1 MAGVLLLLILKLK
14 QMYKA
19 CGFEHVVHIRLQTM
33 DEYFAVVDPA
43 LLGDVHQYSQ
53 TARRYVFEL
62 GAVNYYF
69 LLKVVVQRPNFSF
82 GGC

>member
-1 MAGVLLLLILKLK
+1 
-14 QMYKA
+14 
-19 CGFEHVVHIRLQTM
+19 M

-69 LLKVVVQRPNFSF
+69 LLKVIVQRPDFSF
-82 GGC
+82 GGS